1 MQEAN
6 LGYKLLLLALITAV
20 NGFFAAAEVA
30 LLSTRKSKLEGLA
43 QEGNLGAQAALKL
56 LANPSRLLSVV
67 QVGISIT
74 SLGLAVAG
82 EDTIFAIFERV
93 LQPFATPQ
101 TTVFLHGLSFVLAML
116 VLTVVLVVG
125 GEVVPKNIGIERADK
140 LAVLA
145 APALLVFFRAA
156 EPFVIFVERLA
167 GWISRLLGV
176 QGHGH
181 SGAHSAE
188 ELKYIVTSSHEEGH
202 LEGFEQQA
210 MQRLLDL
217 GDLVA
222 REIMVP
228 RRDAV
233 SIPIGSSLDDVLRA
247 MTESNHSRIPVW
259 EDQPEN
265 IIGIV
270 HFRDLLQVWYQRRLS
285 TQRRSR
291 VLPFELR
298 QHLRKPMVVPE
309 TKPVNQLIDEFREY
323 HAHMAIVVDEFG
335 TIVGLLTFEDVL
347 EQVFG
352 EIEDEHDL
360 RRDPIVLEAPLVEL
374 EGSIPIRDLETQ
386 YGIVLPAE
394 AGFETL
400 AGFLLFRFG
409 HIPSAGEFIEEEAR
423 RYTVLEMD
431 RNRIAMVRVERLNE
445 EESAP
450 AGAIPA

>member
-1 MQEAN
+1 MHEGN
-6 LGYKLLLLALITAV
+6 LVYKLLLLALITAV
-20 NGFFAAAEVA
+20 NGFFAASEVA
-30 LLSTRKSKLEGLA
+30 LLSTRRSKLEGLA

-67 QVGISIT
+67 QVGIGVT

-82 EDTIFAIFERV
+82 EGTIFAIFERM
-93 LQPFATPQ
+93 LKPFETPQ
-101 TTVFLHGLSFVLAML
+101 THVFVHGLSFVLAML
-116 VLTVVLVVG
+116 VLTVTLVVG
-125 GEVVPKNIGIERADK
+125 GEVVPKDIGIERADR

-156 EPFVIFVERLA
+156 EPFVVMVERLA
-167 GWISRLLGV
+167 SWLSRLVGV
-176 QGHGH
+176 HGHGH
-181 SGAHSAE
+181 GGAHSAE
-188 ELKYIVTSSHEEGH
+188 ELKYIVTSSHAEGH
-202 LEGFEQQA
+202 LEGFEEQA

-228 RRDAV
+228 RRDVV
-233 SIPIGSSLDDVLRA
+233 SIPIGSSLDDVLRV

-259 EDQPEN
+259 DEQPES

-285 TQRRSR
+285 TERRLR
-291 VLPFELR
+291 VPPFELR
-298 QHLRKPMVVPE
+298 QHLRKPLVVPE
-309 TKPVNQLIDEFREY
+309 TKPVNQLIDEFRAH

-335 TIVGLLTFEDVL
+335 TIMGLLTFEDVL

-360 RRDPIVLEAPLVEL
+360 RRDPILLEAAVVEL
-374 EGSIPIRDLETQ
+374 EGSVPIRDMEMQ
-386 YGIVLPAE
+386 YGITLPAD

-409 HIPSAGEFIEEEAR
+409 HIPTPGEYVDEESR
-423 RYTVLEMD
+423 RYTVMEMD
-431 RNRIAMVRVERLNE
+431 RNRIAMVRVAKI
-445 EESAP
+445 EESTP
-450 AGAIPA
+450 AGTIPA

>member
-1 MQEAN
+1 MQEGN
-6 LGYKLLLLALITAV
+6 LGFKLLLLALITAI

-67 QVGISIT
+67 QVGVSIT

-82 EDTIFAIFERV
+82 EGTIFAIFER
-93 LQPFATPQ
+93 LFQPFESPQ
-101 TTVFLHGLSFVLAML
+101 THIYLHWLSFALAML

-140 LAVLA
+140 LAVIA
-145 APALLVFFRAA
+145 APALLIFFRAA
-156 EPFVIFVERLA
+156 EPFVIGVERLA
-167 GWISRLLGV
+167 SWISRLLGV

-181 SGAHSAE
+181 GGAHSAE

-217 GDLVA
+217 NTLVA

-228 RRDAV
+228 RRDVV
-233 SIPIGSSLDDVLRA
+233 SIPIDSSLDAVLRA

-259 EDQPEN
+259 AEQPEN

-285 TQRRSR
+285 TEKRTR
-291 VLPFELR
+291 VPAFELR
-298 QHLRKPMVVPE
+298 QHLRKPVIVPE
-309 TKPVNQLIDEFREY
+309 TKPVNQLIDQFRENR
-323 HAHMAIVVDEFG
+323 AHMAIVVDEFG
-335 TIVGLLTFEDVL
+335 TIVGLLTLEDVL

-360 RRDPIVLEAPLVEL
+360 QRDPIVVEATVMEVD
-374 EGSIPIRDLETQ
+374 GSIPIRDLEMQ

-409 HIPSAGEFIEEEAR
+409 HIPRATEAVEEDGR

-431 RNRIAMVRVERLNE
+431 RNRIALVRIERLE
-445 EESAP
+445 QPDAEPTAVP
-450 AGAIPA
+450 A